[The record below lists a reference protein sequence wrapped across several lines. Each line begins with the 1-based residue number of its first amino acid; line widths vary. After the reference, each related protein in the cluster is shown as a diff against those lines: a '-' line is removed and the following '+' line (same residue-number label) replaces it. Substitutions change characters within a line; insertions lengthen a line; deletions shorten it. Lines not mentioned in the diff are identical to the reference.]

1 MLDEFARC
9 LDGVHP
15 EAIRSAYQS
24 AIVERNILGKR
35 TEATRRES
43 FRRLR
48 ELYSL
53 DPATPLFGIFRS
65 LDAGDAAARP
75 LLALLL
81 ACARDPLL
89 RATIPVILGSH
100 EGEPIA
106 AEHFNEA
113 LEQAF
118 PRHMKEKVRAA
129 TARHIASTWSQSGH
143 LLGRTDKKRS
153 RVSPRPSTVTFA
165 LLMGTLQEV
174 RGPEL
179 FTTVWCRILD
189 LNADQARTLAAQAHR
204 EGLLDLHAIGSIVEI
219 AFPRFQNSLANGK
232 TREPL

>member
-1 MLDEFARC
+1 MLSEIARC
-9 LDGVHP
+9 LDLVSP
-15 EAIRSAYQS
+15 EAGRADYLS

-53 DPATPLFGIFRS
+53 DPATPLFGVLRS
-65 LDAGDAAARP
+65 LDAGDPTARP
-75 LLALLL
+75 LLALLIVT
-81 ACARDPLL
+81 ARDPLL
-89 RATIPVILGSH
+89 RATIPTVLGAH
-100 EGEPIA
+100 EGDSLG
-106 AEHFNEA
+106 AEDFDAA

-118 PRHMKEKVRAA
+118 PRHLKEKTRAA
-129 TARHIASTWSQSGH
+129 TARHIASSWSQSGH
-143 LLGRTDKKRS
+143 LCGRSDKKRT
-153 RVSPRPSTVTFA
+153 RVSPRPATITLA

-179 FTTVWCRILD
+179 FTTDWCRILD
-189 LNADQARTLAAQAHR
+189 LNADQARTLATQAHR
-204 EGLLDLHAIGSIVEI
+204 EGLLDLHAIGNIVEI
-219 AFPRFQNSLANGK
+219 TFPRFSHLLANGT